1 MTNYD
6 DDSSIDLLTYNFEWK
21 THVMVLM
28 IWKKTIIIDVVKQT
42 KKTWNISTT
51 IKSMIKNISKKKYNQ
66 IKTIW
71 SEREIKQY
79 KLEDNIKR
87 VNELVSNVDVIRIFL
102 QCE

>member
-1 MTNYD
+1 
-6 DDSSIDLLTYNFEWK
+6 
-21 THVMVLM
+21 
-28 IWKKTIIIDVVKQT
+28 
-42 KKTWNISTT
+42 
-51 IKSMIKNISKKKYNQ
+51 MIKNISKKKYNQ